1 MSTFQTEFV
10 LRGDPREVNSAAVSQ
25 LDGALAVAAGCPLES
40 VLHGIDPKRILT
52 FANGGPPV
60 WSVAQGRCAN
70 GDVLSVTYGLSQFID
85 PAAPFGHEMSIRVAS
100 DGSADG
106 PQWPMF
112 FLRAL
117 ARYQIT
123 SGRELR
129 AGEVMP
135 FGESI
140 TRTAM
145 APEHKASMPDSPLQA
160 IAVVDDPLMQSVRR
174 VYGLHADEL
183 DLGQAWSP
191 AGLMSLV
198 AERTPTLST
207 DVARGTWSR
216 DPVIRAGVDA
226 GRARE
231 GSSAGAALV
240 AGLHWE
246 KLATGVAV
254 HFPAGCAKTVIDLID
269 GRIGFGRTLL
279 LHDVA
284 QAPCTEVGFTVS
296 DSDFFEVRSPAMVEI
311 GVNKDSMLFA
321 ALRMAAQETNPS
333 AVTMRL
339 TSPT

>member
-1 MSTFQTEFV
+1 MSTFQTDFA
-10 LRGDPREVNSAAVSQ
+10 LRGDPREVNSDAVSQ
-25 LDGALAVAAGCPLES
+25 LDHALAVAAGCPVES
-40 VLHGIDPKRILT
+40 ILHGIDPKRILT

-85 PAAPFGHEMSIRVAS
+85 PAAAFGHEMSIRVAS

-106 PQWPMF
+106 ARWPMF

-145 APEHKASMPDSPLQA
+145 GPEHKGSMPDSALQA

-183 DLGQAWSP
+183 QLAQAWSP
-191 AGLMSLV
+191 AGLVNLI
-198 AERTPTLST
+198 AERTPQLTT
-207 DVARGTWSR
+207 DVARATWC
-216 DPVIRAGVDA
+216 DDAAIRAGVDA
-226 GRARE
+226 GRKRE

-240 AGLHWE
+240 PGLRWE

-254 HFPAGCAKTVIDLID
+254 HFPAGCAKTVMELVD
-269 GRIGFGRTLL
+269 GRIGFGRRLL
-279 LHDVA
+279 LHDVT

-296 DSDFFEVRSPAMVEI
+296 ETDFCEVRSPAMVEI
-311 GVNKDSMLFA
+311 GVSKDSMFFT
-321 ALRMAAQETNPS
+321 ALRMSAQEDSPS
-333 AVTMRL
+333 PVTIHL